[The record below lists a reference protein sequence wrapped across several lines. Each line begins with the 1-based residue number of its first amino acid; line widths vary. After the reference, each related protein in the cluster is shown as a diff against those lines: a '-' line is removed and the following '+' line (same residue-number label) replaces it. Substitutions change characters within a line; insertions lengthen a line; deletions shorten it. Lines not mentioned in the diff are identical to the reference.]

1 MRFWGAQVTPN
12 LQIKNYV
19 LKVHNIGHK
28 KCFKLNIIKFGQQ
41 VWSVSQ
47 FEYATRESVQYA
59 KNGPKMGVFGEN
71 DPLNVERCDCVRE
84 KGLLS
89 LETRRLSH

>member
-1 MRFWGAQVTPN
+1 MTPN
-12 LQIKNYV
+12 SQIKNYV
-19 LKVHNIGHK
+19 LKVHNTGHK

-41 VWSVSQ
+41 VWSVSH
-47 FEYATRESVQYA
+47 FEYATCESVRFA
-59 KNGPKMGVFGEN
+59 KNGPKMVVFGEN